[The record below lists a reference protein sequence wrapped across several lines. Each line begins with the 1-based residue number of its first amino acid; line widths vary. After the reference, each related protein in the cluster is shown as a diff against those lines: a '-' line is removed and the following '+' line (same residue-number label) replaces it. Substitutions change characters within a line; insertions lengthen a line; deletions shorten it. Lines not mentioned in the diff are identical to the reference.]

1 MWKLVALLV
10 LVVAVVVFGFSLI
23 DATGDNGTVDANTL
37 LPAMHDDTSGFAR
50 AIAPYDWSFPRDHGP
65 HPEFQTEWWYYT
77 GNLADAEGRR
87 FGYQFTIFR
96 RALTPQADVSSSEW
110 RTNQVYLAH
119 FTVTDAEDDH
129 FYHQEHYSRGSADL
143 AGAAIDPTYRVWL
156 EGWQIAAQNEDATT
170 LTIQADGGEMAVDFT
185 LDEAKAPV
193 LQGDAGLSAKSPEP
207 GNASYYYSVPRYA
220 TEGTIT
226 VGGEAH
232 EVSGTTWMDHEFSTS
247 ALGTDA
253 LGWDWFGLQ
262 LEDNRELMVGY
273 IRLSNGERRSYGGLL
288 VEPDGSTR
296 SLTFDEF
303 SIESTGTWTS
313 PHSNVTYPAGWEI
326 SVDTGEGDP
335 LDITLTPLVSDQE
348 LQAAVTTYW
357 EGAVRITGDATG
369 YGYAELTGYRDE
381 LAARF

>member
-1 MWKLVALLV
+1 
-10 LVVAVVVFGFSLI
+10 
-23 DATGDNGTVDANTL
+23 
-37 LPAMHDDTSGFAR
+37 
-50 AIAPYDWSFPRDHGP
+50 
-65 HPEFQTEWWYYT
+65 
-77 GNLADAEGRR
+77 
-87 FGYQFTIFR
+87 
-96 RALTPQADVSSSEW
+96 
-110 RTNQVYLAH
+110 
-119 FTVTDAEDDH
+119 
-129 FYHQEHYSRGSADL
+129 
-143 AGAAIDPTYRVWL
+143 
-156 EGWQIAAQNEDATT
+156 
-170 LTIQADGGEMAVDFT
+170 
-185 LDEAKAPV
+185 